1 MEPITSEVVELTFEE
16 LDQVGGGHSQIDP
29 VA

>member
-1 MEPITSEVVELTFEE
+1 MVPMISEVVELTLEE